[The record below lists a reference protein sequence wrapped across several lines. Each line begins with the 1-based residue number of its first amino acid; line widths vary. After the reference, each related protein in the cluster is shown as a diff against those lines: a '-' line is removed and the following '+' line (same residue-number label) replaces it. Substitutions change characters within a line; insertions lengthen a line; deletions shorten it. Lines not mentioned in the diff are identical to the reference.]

1 MARIHLSEEQ
11 IENMVRNQLTMGM
24 SFTINQKL
32 ISILGMQTSCV
43 LGMLMQLAAQDR
55 KQHPEND
62 GWFAAPLPKQR
73 QLLNAGEK
81 RIQTAKKQLIDNGIL
96 LAVKQGIPY
105 KYYYKIDYVRLFEL
119 LS

>member
-1 MARIHLSEEQ
+1 MTSIQLSEEQ
-11 IENMVRNQLTMGM
+11 IENMVRNQLTIGM

-62 GWFAAPLPKQR
+62 GWFAAPLTKQR
-73 QLLNAGEK
+73 LLLNATERG
-81 RIQTAKKQLIDNGIL
+81 IQAAKKQLINNGIL

-105 KYYYKIDYVRLFEL
+105 KYYYKINYVRLFEL

>member
-1 MARIHLSEEQ
+1 MASIELSQ
-11 IENMVRNQLTMGM
+11 DQLENMVRHELTKGV
-24 SFTINQKL
+24 SFPINQKL
-32 ISILGMQTSCV
+32 VGLLGMQTSCV
-43 LGMLMQLAAQDR
+43 LGMLMYLAAQDR

-62 GWFAAPLPKQR
+62 GWFAAPLTKQR
-73 QLLNAGEK
+73 LLLNATERG
-81 RIQTAKKQLIDNGIL
+81 IQAAKKQLIDNGIL

>member
-1 MARIHLSEEQ
+1 MASIQLSQ
-11 IENMVRNQLTMGM
+11 DQLENMVRHELTKGM
-24 SFTINQKL
+24 SFTINQA
-32 ISILGMQTSCV
+32 IIEILGMQASCV

-62 GWFAAPLPKQR
+62 GWFAAPLTKQR

-81 RIQTAKKQLIDNGIL
+81 VIQAAKKQLIDNGIL

-105 KYYYKIDYVRLFEL
+105 KYYYKINYVRLFEL